1 MAMGNAGIGI
11 YSRRRSELSV
21 GTGPSRSMLGWKFS
35 AAGCFRLSC
44 NAYYRVFHSRDGRVV
59 GCAHIEAMGVRRENA
74 DVAGAQYRPYPDCA
88 DALSSPADIP
98 HSGCFRIK
106 KNMEIV
112 EVNFILDVSC
122 LIVS

>member
-1 MAMGNAGIGI
+1 
-11 YSRRRSELSV
+11 
-21 GTGPSRSMLGWKFS
+21 MLGWKFTIVQSSGTVLSRAWEMDLWFTASTKLVS
-35 AAGCFRLSC
+35 AAGCFRLSR
-44 NAYYRVFHSRDGRVV
+44 NAYYRVLHSRDGRVV
-59 GCAHIEAMGVRRENA
+59 RCAHIEAMGVHRENA